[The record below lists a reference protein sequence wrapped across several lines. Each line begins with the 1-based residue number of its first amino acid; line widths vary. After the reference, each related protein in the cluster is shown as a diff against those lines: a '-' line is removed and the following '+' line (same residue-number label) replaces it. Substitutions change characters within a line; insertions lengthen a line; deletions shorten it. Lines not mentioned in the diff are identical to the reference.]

1 MTAPA
6 LAPYIPT
13 YATRVPY
20 LTTAE
25 YLAEPTG
32 VDVSALIP
40 GGAKNA
46 NLGALKTVIRKAS
59 NYADSLCYQVL
70 AATLDLQL
78 GEYRIRSDGTIRVK
92 LDYSPV
98 VEVNAVLVGSA
109 AGQLTA
115 LTDLSGLWF
124 EARKVVRVPVAG
136 ISLISPPMV
145 AATMSRSGYLFA
157 QTSYINGFAN
167 TALAGN
173 AAAAATSITVAN
185 AYGIFPGL
193 PMTIYADDLAQ
204 TEDVV
209 VAGTYSQGSTTVP
222 LVAGLQYAHT
232 TSQAISAL
240 PEAIKQAVTALT
252 THLIKT
258 RGAEAMSLASVS
270 GGPTRQDNEP
280 AGASEEYDQA
290 VDLLHEFKRVA

>member
-98 VEVNAVLVGSA
+98 VEVTAVL
-109 AGQLTA
+109 AGPTANQLTA
-115 LTDLSGLWF
+115 LPDLSGLWF
-124 EARKVVRVPVAG
+124 EARKVVRVPVAA
-136 ISLISPPMV
+136 LTLLPAPLLAV
-145 AATMSRSGYLFA
+145 TRSRTGYLFA
-157 QTSYINGFAN
+157 QTSYVNGFAN

-173 AAAAATSITVAN
+173 AAAAATSVTVASS
-185 AYGIFPGL
+185 YGIFPGL

-209 VAGTYSQGSTTVP
+209 VAATYTQGSTTVP
-222 LVAGLQYAHT
+222 LVSGLQYAHT
-232 TSQAISAL
+232 TGQALSAM

-270 GGPTRQDNEP
+270 GGPTHTETEAP
-280 AGASEEYDQA
+280 GASEEYDQA
-290 VDLLHEFKRVA
+290 VDLLHEFRRVA